1 MLQEVKIM
9 NGNKKIGQR
18 IRKIRAERGYGKKD
32 FARMLEITVERL
44 EEIENGTTEYQ
55 FRTLEK
61 VASALGVNLPELLD
75 FEM

>member
-9 NGNKKIGQR
+9 NGYKKIGQR

-44 EEIENGTTEYQ
+44 EEIENGTTEY
-55 FRTLEK
+55 
-61 VASALGVNLPELLD
+61 
-75 FEM
+75 

>member
-1 MLQEVKIM
+1 M
-9 NGNKKIGQR
+9 NGYKKIGQR
-18 IRKIRAERGYGKKD
+18 IRKIRAERGYEKKD

-61 VASALGVNLPELLD
+61 VASALGVDLPELLD